1 LYKLSDLR
9 WVDTNDIDLASDE
22 FQSVHI
28 ATAVRITKDFLE
40 KGIKP
45 AAIIVVKH
53 PHNGRLVVRGNGV
66 ALCVAHALGIKRVAI
81 QEVLP
86 RESDPGVRE
95 EGTSAGSVCCP

>member
-1 LYKLSDLR
+1 MKLSDLR
-9 WVDTNDIDLASDE
+9 WVNTVDLDLASDE

-45 AAIIVVKH
+45 APILVAKH

-66 ALCVAHALGIKRVAI
+66 ALCVAYALGITRVAV
-81 QEVLP
+81 QEVIAD
-86 RESDPGVRE
+86 ESDPGLRE
-95 EGTSAGSVCCP
+95 ERASA